1 MRFSGGGA
9 IVAAAVL
16 SGCAAQQ
23 QSAGIAEPDYPIDY
37 QQQIIRNKA
46 NLFKDPDSIRDAA
59 IASPTPSMM
68 GWQVCMQANAK
79 NSFGGYTGRQT
90 FIVQIYR
97 NGAATHFTSD
107 NDLRFVLWIRS
118 FPRNRGGLRSAEA
131 SDRAAATQKTYL
143 ASPIEKTRLFRA
155 KLAQRVLSWRLILKQ
170 SATVSSRYRSRVRC
184 RLLSLNGISPAGM
197 KIMARLSKLANC
209 AVSKICAITSKSKIS
224 IRTRRCWSARIA
236 S

>member
-1 MRFSGGGA
+1 VRFSVGGA

-97 NGAATHFTSD
+97 NGAPPILLPTTIYDSCSG
-107 NDLRFVLWIRS
+107 FVP
-118 FPRNRGGLRSAEA
+118 FPEIEGGYVPPKPA
-131 SDRAAATQKTYL
+131 
-143 ASPIEKTRLFRA
+143 I
-155 KLAQRVLSWRLILKQ
+155 AQPLPK
-170 SATVSSRYRSRVRC
+170 
-184 RLLSLNGISPAGM
+184 
-197 KIMARLSKLANC
+197 K
-209 AVSKICAITSKSKIS
+209 
-224 IRTRRCWSARIA
+224 RT
-236 S
+236 